1 MWLTGFVAGL
11 AIVALVVAW
20 LNGLGQPPLEDAVPA
35 PAPSESLVSAID
47 SAVCRDRAVGAQY
60 AMVCVDS
67 QLLNTDD
74 PAACDRFGGP
84 YQIIV
89 CPDPSQIA
97 MGDTRPTIAAGGG
110 SVILPLPPAGTSSPA
125 DPADSIGATTP
136 EAVDRSTPALVD
148 LGVEEPSPQE
158 GTDSIGATPESPE
171 TSGELPQPAT
181 PLPEPPQSP
190 PDLAATPEPAPGDLP
205 GGDQPVPTPGNVTI
219 PTLTPSA
226 TLPQSQP
233 NPDNATVTATATAT
247 ATPPATPDVT
257 PTPAVDISPT
267 PTPSPAIT
275 LLDESYVLT
284 GAGQQT
290 TPGLVLTSTRL
301 LLVRLTYNGAGSV
314 AVSVR
319 GADDSTGRLMLQ
331 SAGLPEKSGVIDVP
345 SAGVYFID
353 VSTTSGG
360 TWVLTVSQP
369 VPPPQTPFASP
380 GNPLTG
386 RGDQATSFVR
396 LHSGATAIR
405 FEYAAT
411 GNFAVTLYDA
421 ETGRQIGSPL
431 AQATGPFQQ
440 TVTIPIPREGI
451 YIFDVTATDVWSITI
466 Q

>member
-11 AIVALVVAW
+11 AVLALAVAW
-20 LNGLGQPPLEDAVPA
+20 LNGLEQPPLDDVVPA
-35 PAPSESLVSAID
+35 PPPLEPIVSAID
-47 SAVCRDRAVGAQY
+47 SAACRDRAVGAQY

-74 PAACDRFGGP
+74 PAACDPFGGP

-125 DPADSIGATTP
+125 DLVTTP
-136 EAVDRSTPALVD
+136 EVIERSTPVLAD
-148 LGVEEPSPQE
+148 LDVEEPAPQE
-158 GTDSIGATPESPE
+158 DTDSIGATPELPE

-181 PLPEPPQSP
+181 PLPDPPQSP
-190 PDLAATPEPAPGDLP
+190 PGLAEPVPGEPGD
-205 GGDQPVPTPGNVTI
+205 DQPVSTPGNVTI
-219 PTLTPSA
+219 VTPMPTA
-226 TLPQSQP
+226 TLPQP
-233 NPDNATVTATATAT
+233 EPKPDLVAVTVTMTVTV
-247 ATPPATPDVT
+247 TPSASPDVT
-257 PTPAVDISPT
+257 PTPAVDVSPT
-267 PTPSPAIT
+267 PTPSPVIT
-275 LLDESYVLT
+275 LPDEGYVLT
-284 GAGQQT
+284 GVGQQT

-319 GADDSTGRLMLQ
+319 GAADSAGRLMLQ
-331 SAGLPEKSGVIDVP
+331 AAGLPEKSGVIDIP
-345 SAGVYFID
+345 SAGVYFIE

-360 TWVLTVSQP
+360 SWTLTVSQP
-369 VPPPQTPFASP
+369 VPPPQTPFTSP
-380 GNPLTG
+380 SSPLTG
-386 RGDQATSFVR
+386 RGDQAAGFVR
-396 LHSGATAIR
+396 LHSGVIAIR
-405 FEYAAT
+405 FEHAAT

-421 ETGRQIGSPL
+421 ETGRQVESPL
-431 AQATGPFQQ
+431 VQAIGPFQQ

-451 YIFDVTATDVWSITI
+451 YIFDVTATDAWSITI